1 MDKDYKT
8 RLKHFAELKCKYQA
22 TQYEDSSPS
31 NLLYLILRK
40 VDLDIE
46 LSELELNW
54 LRKRKLFET
63 IEIIELEKFKLGERK
78 RLEIEFSQL
87 KTKYKVSNNWDTSVT
102 SFLYSILWKLEAGN
116 NLTDSEFKLLQDNR
130 LTQTVEIVQ
139 DMRRFAALKQ
149 KYKATKVQDSFPNSH
164 LYKILN
170 RLDTETSLTQ
180 SEYQWLLNHKLSETI
195 EIFQQQESA
204 RQAKFTELKAKY
216 QASQHPDKELSSQ
229 LYLILQKL
237 DTDTKLIA
245 SEMHWLKKQK
255 LTGTITIAEELEK
268 KREFTALKVKYKAT
282 KYTDLSLNSDLYNL
296 LKKIETH
303 PQLNKSDIKY
313 LRGINLTETIEFAN
327 QKYAFILNSRIESG
341 GVLSDG
347 EIDWLRNNK
356 YEDIIILA
364 QKKHFAI
371 LKKKY
376 GLIDPALPMEPFYEI
391 MLKIEKKE
399 RLDPVLVFQLIEED
413 LLSHDG
419 KIARAYYRLEAEFYE
434 SEMKRTGN
442 KWSIP
447 NASSCWRKA
456 KEPEEALK
464 ITNLD
469 LNKIKD
475 NKLKS
480 AISVSRGA
488 AFRDIYKLDD
498 AEICAMQAIDYQP
511 ETHQPYTLM
520 GAICYDRY
528 AYDKGN
534 VWFEKA
540 IKLGAE
546 TEDIDAEIKRI
557 LKNAKNDDKRDE
569 AAQYLL
575 KKDAKRYAWA
585 KDYLK
590 KQNTQK

>member
-1 MDKDYKT
+1 MGKDDQI
-8 RLKHFAELKCKYQA
+8 RFKHFAELKCKYQA
-22 TQYEDSSPS
+22 TQCEDLSPS

-40 VDLDIE
+40 IDLEIE
-46 LSELELNW
+46 LNELEFNCLKEN
-54 LRKRKLFET
+54 RLFET
-63 IEIIELEKFKLGERK
+63 IEIFQLQKFKLGERK
-78 RLEIEFSQL
+78 RLEAEFSHL
-87 KTKYKVSNNWDTSVT
+87 KAKYKVSKTWEFSVE
-102 SFLYSILWKLEAGN
+102 SFLYPILWKLDSGN
-116 NLTDSEFKLLQDNR
+116 NLTDSELQFLQDNK
-130 LTQTVEIVQ
+130 LTQIVAIVQ
-139 DMRRFAALKQ
+139 DIRKFSVLKQ
-149 KYKATKVQDSFPNSH
+149 KYQATKFQDLSPDSK
-164 LYKILN
+164 LYKIL
-170 RLDTETSLTQ
+170 LKIDTEASLSE
-180 SEYQWLLNHKLSETI
+180 SEYEWLLNHELFKTI
-195 EIFQQQESA
+195 EIFEQQESA
-204 RQAKFTELKAKY
+204 KQAKFTQLKIKY
-216 QASQHPDKELSSQ
+216 RASKYPDTSLSSK

-237 DTDTKLIA
+237 DTETKLIS
-245 SEMHWLKKQK
+245 SEIHWLEQQG
-255 LTGTITIAEELEK
+255 LTDTINIAEELEK
-268 KREFTALKVKYKAT
+268 KREFIALKVKYKAT
-282 KYTDLSLNSDLYNL
+282 KYTDLSLSSDLYNL
-296 LKKIETH
+296 LKKIDTH

-327 QKYAFILNSRIESG
+327 QKYASILKSRIESG
-341 GVLSDG
+341 GVLSDA
-347 EIDWLRNNK
+347 EIGWLRNNK

-364 QKKHFAI
+364 QEKHFAI
-371 LKKKY
+371 LKRKY
-376 GLIDPALPMEPFYEI
+376 CLIAPALPIEPLYEI
-391 MLKIEKKE
+391 MLKLEKQE
-399 RLDPVLVFQLIEED
+399 RLDAVLVVQLIEKG

-419 KIARAYYRLEAEFYE
+419 MIARAYYRLEAEFYE

-456 KEPEEALK
+456 KEPEQALK

-469 LNKIKD
+469 LNKIND

-488 AFRDIYKLDD
+488 AFRDIDKLDN

-511 ETHQPYTLM
+511 DTHQPYTLM

-528 AYDKGN
+528 QYDKGN

-540 IKLGAE
+540 IQRGAE

-585 KDYLK
+585 KDYLN
-590 KQNTQK
+590 KQNPQK

>member
-8 RLKHFAELKCKYQA
+8 RLKHFAELKYKYQA

-40 VDLDIE
+40 IDLDIE
-46 LSELELNW
+46 LNELELNW
-54 LRKRKLFET
+54 LREQKVFET
-63 IEIIELEKFKLGERK
+63 LEIIELGKFKLEERK
-78 RLEIEFSQL
+78 RLETEFSQL
-87 KTKYKVSNNWDTSVT
+87 KTKYKVSNNWDKSVT

-149 KYKATKVQDSFPNSH
+149 KYKATKFPDSFPNSH
-164 LYKILN
+164 LYKILK

-195 EIFQQQESA
+195 KIFQQQESA
-204 RQAKFTELKAKY
+204 RQAKFTQLKAKY

-296 LKKIETH
+296 LKKVETH

-313 LRGINLTETIEFAN
+313 LKGINLTETIEFAN
-327 QKYAFILNSRIESG
+327 QKYASILKLRIESG
-341 GVLSDG
+341 GVPSDA
-347 EIDWLRNNK
+347 EIEWLRNNK

-364 QKKHFAI
+364 QQKHFAI
-371 LKKKY
+371 LKRKY

-391 MLKIEKKE
+391 MLKIEKKD
-399 RLDPVLVFQLIEED
+399 RLDPVLVVQLIEEG
-413 LLSHDG
+413 LLSSDG

-442 KWSIP
+442 KWNIA

-456 KEPEEALK
+456 NEPEQALK

-469 LNKIKD
+469 LNEIKD
-475 NKLKS
+475 NKVKS

-488 AFRDIYKLDD
+488 AFRDIHKLHD
-498 AEICAMQAIDYQP
+498 AENCAMQAIDYQP
-511 ETHQPYTLM
+511 DTYQPYTLM
-520 GAICYDRY
+520 GAICYDRSE
-528 AYDKGN
+528 YDKGSN
-534 VWFEKA
+534 WFEEA
-540 IKLGAE
+540 FQRGAK

-557 LKNAKNDDKRDE
+557 LKNAKNDDKRNE

-590 KQNTQK
+590 KQNPQK